1 MTLNEV
7 RNILTRVTFNDW
19 DFHTGKLGN
28 GFYIAVE
35 FTAPDNANGHSAASW
50 KGRKWYVSPHAIRE
64 EVVSTAFKAVM
75 TAMEHETR
83 EQFRYDGVAVFGPH
97 QSLDTLMQAQEV
109 YRS

>member
-1 MTLNEV
+1 
-7 RNILTRVTFNDW
+7 
-19 DFHTGKLGN
+19 
-28 GFYIAVE
+28 
-35 FTAPDNANGHSAASW
+35 
-50 KGRKWYVSPHAIRE
+50 
-64 EVVSTAFKAVM
+64 VM